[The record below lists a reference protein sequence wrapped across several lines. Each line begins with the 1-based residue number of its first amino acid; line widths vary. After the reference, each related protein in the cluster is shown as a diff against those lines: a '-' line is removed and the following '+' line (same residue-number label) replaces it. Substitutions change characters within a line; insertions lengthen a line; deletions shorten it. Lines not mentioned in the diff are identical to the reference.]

1 MSHTVQMNIYL
12 MRTRAVME
20 NGDNCPVLRAGHPI
34 VCQSKLCILRAAA
47 VHYPKEAQFQK
58 SVYEAVKANKTIKDI
73 DEAIHSKQYD
83 CLMKA
88 CNLDFQAL
96 LKQNTESE
104 PYSEMHVGNVL
115 NTPFR
120 IKNLEAKLLT
130 RNTIAIR
137 MSVL

>member
-1 MSHTVQMNIYL
+1 M
-12 MRTRAVME
+12 
-20 NGDNCPVLRAGHPI
+20 
-34 VCQSKLCILRAAA
+34 
-47 VHYPKEAQFQK
+47 
-58 SVYEAVKANKTIKDI
+58 YEAVKANKTIRDI

-104 PYSEMHVGNVL
+104 PYSEMHVGDVL
-115 NTPFR
+115 STPFR

-130 RNTIAIR
+130 RNATAIKEYDKKITHTHVCAVNR
-137 MSVL
+137 CSNGLRLLR